1 MASMNY
7 LALCQY
13 THRLAK
19 AGNAQAGS
27 QPAAIPV
34 PTQQDQIVYDIVDAV
49 PRAWE
54 WVQNEHPSW
63 NFMRKEGAFNLT
75 AGQRTYTLAQ
85 IQAQISDYYGFIP
98 MWGGNSPGPYYFLC
112 DPAQTP
118 QVLDYPMRFVEY
130 MDFRG
135 IYDRRPRPQ
144 NFQPTILTEWP
155 DKTLECDPAPNLGPS
170 GGQWQLRFD
179 YRRTNQVL
187 SAQTD
192 VPILPPEFHELI
204 AYVALRMVCEIRMD
218 TGQKYVTALRAI
230 DDYLSRLK
238 ARYLPIITVDSQLA

>member
-1 MASMNY
+1 MASMSY
-7 LALCQY
+7 LTLCQY

-19 AGNAQAGS
+19 SGNAQAGTLPTTIPS
-27 QPAAIPV
+27 AAN
-34 PTQQDQIVYDIVDAV
+34 QDQIVYDIIDAV

-54 WVQNEHPSW
+54 WVQNEHVSW

-75 AGQRTYTLAQ
+75 AGTRIYSLAT

-98 MWGGNSPGPYYFLC
+98 FWGASPGPYYFLC

-130 MDFRG
+130 QDFRG
-135 IYDRRPRPQ
+135 VYDRRPRPQ

-155 DKTLECDPAPNLGPS
+155 DKTLEMDPAPNLGPS
-170 GGQWQLRFD
+170 GGNWQLKFD

-187 SAQTD
+187 SAQGD
-192 VPILPPEFHELI
+192 IPILPPEFHELI
-204 AYVALRMVCEIRMD
+204 AWVALRMVCEIRMD
-218 TGQKYVTALRAI
+218 NSPKYQSALAEI
-230 DDYLSRLK
+230 DKYMGRLK
-238 ARYLPIITVDSQLA
+238 SRYLPVVTVDTSYA